1 MSWENMIL
9 VGECLLELGYVDYE
23 VFSIILNAVEKKI
36 NKEDREQDEIR
47 HFQIEKNSYYPK
59 KLRGTHAD
67 IVSNEQFQGA
77 IKLLIEKVNSR

>member
-36 NKEDREQDEIR
+36 NKKDRE
-47 HFQIEKNSYYPK
+47 
-59 KLRGTHAD
+59 
-67 IVSNEQFQGA
+67 
-77 IKLLIEKVNSR
+77 